1 MGSEGSVATGRR
13 RESEDHQREIHSDP
27 FSALSSNHW
36 LSSPTGRPVAMPRL
50 PSPLA
55 VPATS
60 RCAQRWPPVK
70 RDRKQRSEEH
80 TSELKS
86 HMRISYAGCRLKIYI
101 DSQRTQN

>member
-1 MGSEGSVATGRR
+1 MGSEGSFATGRR

-36 LSSPTGRPVAMPRL
+36 LSSPTGRTVAMPRL

-60 RCAQRWPPVK
+60 RCDQRWPSVE
-70 RDRKQRSEEH
+70 RDRKQPGVTAPAQRPPMSTEGH
-80 TSELKS
+80 TP
-86 HMRISYAGCRLKIYI
+86 RLQSLIGLTY
-101 DSQRTQN
+101 D